1 MSVSVQAV
9 SLLSMVDCLIAS
21 EAYLFARLW
30 RRGTLSSTTGAA
42 IGWQGTRTEQLS
54 SMIFLFLLCSM
65 SAFLRGKPVG
75 RRQLSETWTPQHTY
89 PLCMDLGILALIRAY
104 PHSRWSDSE
113 LYPCLLMCHKS
124 SQHWKDILS
133 FRHFHLGSCVC
144 ERKAKGSTHNCGREQ
159 PSWKSSG
166 WFPVFWIPCAAWAW
180 ACASSRCGL
189 LVRDPSTSTK
199 SCMTHHHAPCTP
211 GWSADECT
219 RQAREAAETLSL
231 VPPGRAPALGS
242 CQDQQRQQPARTL
255 DPACKQPLTV

>member
-30 RRGTLSSTTGAA
+30 RRAHFPAPL
-42 IGWQGTRTEQLS
+42 EQPLVGRGPEQNNFLL
-54 SMIFLFLLCSM
+54 FLFLLCSV

-75 RRQLSETWTPQHTY
+75 RRQLSETWTPQHPY
-89 PLCMDLGILALIRAY
+89 PLCMDLGILALIRVY

-124 SQHWKDILS
+124 SQHWKYILS
-133 FRHFHLGSCVC
+133 FRHFHLRSCVC

-180 ACASSRCGL
+180 ACARSRCGL

-211 GWSADECT
+211 GWSTDECT
-219 RQAREAAETLSL
+219 RQTREAAETLAL